1 MCVST
6 SPRVNTIGAGGVPHG
21 NRVTWP
27 VCRMAAVQAARAP
40 DYPPRVAPQLP
51 AQLPAAKG
59 KMGENGGKWGE
70 MGKPREI
77 VGKLVEEHGKNIQLS
92 TKVAKFWQTRYSP
105 FSSISPDFSSGMLLN
120 TPPPPKANKKWFF
133 GLFTQRCPHFSTK
146 NRRSLTVR
154 PISPHFPYSGLFRRH
169 YRLISGSGCLG
180 GPSQQQA
187 I

>member
-1 MCVST
+1 M
-6 SPRVNTIGAGGVPHG
+6 RGEGVCARCAKGFPHG
-21 NRVTWP
+21 CTHHQLQQPLYKQSKLLENAD
-27 VCRMAAVQAARAP
+27 VCVNVPQSEYHWGRGGSTRQQSDMGAP

-120 TPPPPKANKKWFF
+120 TPPPPE
-133 GLFTQRCPHFSTK
+133 GQRKVVF
-146 NRRSLTVR
+146 
-154 PISPHFPYSGLFRRH
+154 
-169 YRLISGSGCLG
+169 
-180 GPSQQQA
+180 
-187 I
+187 